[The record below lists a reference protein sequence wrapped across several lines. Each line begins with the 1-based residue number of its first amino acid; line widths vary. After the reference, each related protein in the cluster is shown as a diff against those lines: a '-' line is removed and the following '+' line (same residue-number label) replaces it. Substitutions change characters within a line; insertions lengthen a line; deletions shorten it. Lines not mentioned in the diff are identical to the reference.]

1 MGTASPFD
9 YSSAASRAIV
19 RPKDGAWEIAPSQH
33 PPDDRLVEAEI
44 VAMEYD
50 TNPSISI
57 VTRAVV
63 KNVVI

>member
-1 MGTASPFD
+1 MRSASPSD
-9 YSSAASRAIV
+9 YSVAAGRAIV
-19 RPKDGAWEIAPSQH
+19 PPKDAAWELAPSQH
-33 PPDDRLVEAEI
+33 PPDDRFVEAEI